1 MLGYHFSKNRI
12 NFLNLQEKRKVLQ
25 LILKV
30 MIVVLDQIILKQSLN
45 KKEIILGKI
54 ICFYLLKMIFV
65 KVKIPVMNFEENKIK
80 KELIIKTNLINVKLY
95 IPTLK

>member
-54 ICFYLLKMIFV
+54 ICFYLLKIIFG
-65 KVKIPVMNFEENKIK
+65 KVKMQIMNFKGN
-80 KELIIKTNLINVKLY
+80 
-95 IPTLK
+95 